1 MPLQLIIPVFVDSD
15 RAPYA
20 FSWDGN
26 AAGHRL
32 TGSHHL
38 RIQYSGGCTDPHR
51 SETKHHALHPLEART
66 ELVTSKA
73 LLETSLPNPFH
84 KGKVRDTYD
93 LGDALLM
100 VATDRVSAFDSVL
113 STGIPGRGIVLAEL
127 SALWFKFSQTT
138 VPNHF
143 IGMAYETDVAEKY
156 GLVDLDPEIGHRA
169 MVVRKAERVD
179 VECVVRGYLTGSAWA
194 EYRRSGTMN
203 GDPLPE
209 GMQESQKFEAPVFTP
224 TTKAETGHDEPL
236 TLAALWD
243 QVGGN
248 IAWPIEEHSLALY
261 DVAAG
266 AANEVGFILADTKF
280 EFGFIDG
287 KLHLIDEVLTPDS
300 SRYWDLEGYQVG
312 KPQPSFDKQIIR
324 DWLTEAGWNRE
335 PPAPELPDEIVQRTM
350 DRYREVYSRLSG
362 GKELPT

>member
-1 MPLQLIIPVFVDSD
+1 
-15 RAPYA
+15 
-20 FSWDGN
+20 
-26 AAGHRL
+26 
-32 TGSHHL
+32 
-38 RIQYSGGCTDPHR
+38 
-51 SETKHHALHPLEART
+51 
-66 ELVTSKA
+66 LVTSKA

-113 STGIPGRGIVLAEL
+113 PTGIPGRGIVLAEL
-127 SALWFKFSQTT
+127 SALWFKFSQVI
-138 VPNHF
+138 VPNHY
-143 IGMAYETDVAEKY
+143 IGMAYETGVAEKY
-156 GLVDLDPEIGHRA
+156 GLVDLDPEVGHRA
-169 MVVRKAERVD
+169 MVVRKAERID
-179 VECVVRGYLTGSAWA
+179 VECVIRGYITGSAWA
-194 EYRRSGTMN
+194 EYQRSGTMN
-203 GDPLPE
+203 SAPLPE
-209 GMQESQKFEAPVFTP
+209 GMQESQEFGAPVFTP

-236 TLAALWD
+236 TLEQLWD

-248 IAWPIEEHSLALY
+248 IAWPLEEHSLALY

-266 AANEVGFILADTKF
+266 AAKEVGFILADTKF

-300 SRYWDLEGYQVG
+300 SRYWDVEGYQVG

-324 DWLTEAGWNRE
+324 DWLTETGWNRE

-362 GKELPT
+362 GKELPA